1 LSGFKWEEEVR
12 RTGVHNFPAIDR
24 VIYGKAASEAIREEA
39 ERLNARRVF
48 LIASRTL
55 NSKTDEIEKIRRTL
69 GDKHAV
75 TFDGIAQHTTRKQ
88 AAEVALHAKEARADL
103 VVAVGGGSAV
113 DLAKIVI
120 MAMEHDISDEA
131 GFDPFPMGPGVSH
144 SSFRSPTVRQ
154 IAVPSTLNGGEYNA
168 AALVTDERQ
177 KLKQIFF
184 HPQMMPVAIVLD
196 PALTLHTPTKL
207 WMGSGTRSMDHGI
220 EALCSPAGTPL
231 ADEVVLAGIRTL
243 REGMLQTLQQPD
255 DLEARRLSQ
264 YGSWLASFGLQARV
278 PMGASHGIGH
288 VLGGTF
294 DVPHYY
300 CTPVILPSLLR
311 YNKPFTEDAQK
322 RLATA
327 LGAPG
332 DEAAD
337 AFAEFTRRLG
347 LPGRLAEVGIG
358 EDKFDQISKIAI
370 NHRFVKAN
378 PRPFKD
384 EADIVDLLRAA
395 A

>member
-1 LSGFKWEEEVR
+1 MR

-24 VIYGKAASEAIREEA
+24 VIYGKAAAEAVREEA
-39 ERLNARRVF
+39 ERLGAKRVF
-48 LIASRTL
+48 LLASRTL
-55 NSKTDEIEKIRRTL
+55 NSKTEEIEKIRRTL
-69 GDKHAV
+69 GDKHAA

-120 MAMEHDISDEA
+120 MAMEHDIRDEA
-131 GFDPFPMGPGVSH
+131 GFDPFPMGPGVSQ
-144 SSFRSPTVRQ
+144 SPFRAPTVRQ

-184 HPQMMPVAIVLD
+184 HPQMMPVAIILD

-243 REGMLQTLQQPD
+243 REGMLQTLQQSD
-255 DLEARRLSQ
+255 DLDARRLSQ

-300 CTPVILPSLLR
+300 CTPVIMPSLLR
-311 YNKPFTEDAQK
+311 YNKPFTENAQK

-347 LPGRLAEVGIG
+347 LPGRLADVGIG
-358 EDKFDQISKIAI
+358 EDKFDQISRIAI

-384 EADIVDLLRAA
+384 ETDIVGLLRVAA
-395 A
+395 

>member
-1 LSGFKWEEEVR
+1 MR
-12 RTGVHNFPAIDR
+12 RTGAHNYPAIDR
-24 VIYGKAASEAIREEA
+24 VIYGKAASEAVSEEA
-39 ERLNARRVF
+39 ERLNARRIF
-48 LIASRTL
+48 LIVSRTL

-69 GDKHAV
+69 GDKHAA
-75 TFDGIAQHTTRKQ
+75 TFDGITQHTTRKQ
-88 AAEVALHAKEARADL
+88 AAEVALHAKEAQADL

-120 MAMEHDISDEA
+120 MAMEHDIRDEA
-131 GFDPFPMGPGVSH
+131 GFDPFPMDPGVSQ
-144 SSFRSPTVRQ
+144 SPFRSPTVRQ

-184 HPQMMPVAIVLD
+184 HPQMMPVSIILD

-243 REGMLQTLQQPD
+243 REGMLRTLQQPD

-300 CTPVILPSLLR
+300 CTPVIMPSLLR

-332 DEAAD
+332 EEAAD
-337 AFAEFTRRLG
+337 AFAEFTRKLG

-370 NHRFVKAN
+370 HHRFVKAN

-384 EADIVDLLRAA
+384 KADIVDLLQAA

>member
-1 LSGFKWEEEVR
+1 MR
-12 RTGVHNFPAIDR
+12 NTGVHNFPAIDR
-24 VIYGKAASEAIREEA
+24 VIYGRAASEAIRDEA
-39 ERLNARRVF
+39 ERLGAKRVF

-55 NSKTDEIEKIRRTL
+55 NSKTDEIEKIKRTL
-69 GDKHAV
+69 GDKHAA

-88 AAEVALHAKEARADL
+88 AAEVARHANEARADL

-120 MAMEHDISDEA
+120 MAMEHDIRDEA
-131 GFDPFPMGPGVSH
+131 GFDPFPMGPGVSQ
-144 SSFRSPTVRQ
+144 SPFRSPTVRQ

-184 HPQMMPVAIVLD
+184 HPQMMPVSIILD

-243 REGMLQTLQQPD
+243 REGMLRTLQQPD

-264 YGSWLASFGLQARV
+264 YGSWLAAFGLQARV

-300 CTPVILPSLLR
+300 CTPVIMPSLLR

-337 AFAEFTRRLG
+337 AFADFTRRLG
-347 LPGRLAEVGIG
+347 LPGRLADVGIG
-358 EDKFDQISKIAI
+358 ADKFDQISKIAI

-384 EADIVDLLRAA
+384 EADIVDLLRMAA
-395 A
+395 

>member
-1 LSGFKWEEEVR
+1 MR

-24 VIYGKAASEAIREEA
+24 VIYGKAAAEAVREEA
-39 ERLNARRVF
+39 ERLGAKRVF
-48 LIASRTL
+48 LLASRTL

-69 GDKHAV
+69 GDKHAA

-120 MAMEHDISDEA
+120 MAMEHDIRDEA
-131 GFDPFPMGPGVSH
+131 GFDPFPMGPGVSQ
-144 SSFRSPTVRQ
+144 SPFRAPTVRQ

-184 HPQMMPVAIVLD
+184 HPQMMPVAIILD

-264 YGSWLASFGLQARV
+264 YGSWLASYGLQARV

-300 CTPVILPSLLR
+300 CTPVIMPSLLR

-332 DEAAD
+332 GEAAD
-337 AFAEFTRRLG
+337 AFAQFTGTLG
-347 LPGRLAEVGIG
+347 LPGRLADVGIG
-358 EDKFDQISKIAI
+358 EDKFDQISRIAI

-384 EADIVDLLRAA
+384 ESDIVGLLRMAA
-395 A
+395 

>member
-1 LSGFKWEEEVR
+1 MR

-24 VIYGKAASEAIREEA
+24 VIYGKPASEALNEEA
-39 ERLNARRVF
+39 ERLSAKRVF
-48 LIASRTL
+48 LIVSRTL
-55 NSKTDEIEKIRRTL
+55 NTKTDEIEKIRRTL
-69 GDKHAV
+69 GVKHVA

-88 AAEVALHAKEARADL
+88 AAEVARQANDARADL
-103 VVAVGGGSAV
+103 VVAVGGGSAI

-120 MAMEHDISDEA
+120 MAMEHDIRDEA
-131 GFDPFPMGPGVSH
+131 GFDPFAMGPGVNYSP
-144 SSFRSPTVRQ
+144 FRSPTVRQ

-168 AALVTDERQ
+168 AALVTDERN

-184 HPQMMPVAIVLD
+184 HPQMMPVAIILD
-196 PALTLHTPTKL
+196 PSLTLHTPSKL

-231 ADEVVLAGIRTL
+231 ADEVVLAGIRIL
-243 REGMLQTLQQPD
+243 REGMLRTLHQPD
-255 DLEARRLSQ
+255 DQESRRLSQ

-294 DVPHYY
+294 DVAHYY
-300 CTPVILPSLLR
+300 CTPVIMPSLLR

-332 DEAAD
+332 IEAAD
-337 AFAEFTRRLG
+337 AFAEFTNKLG
-347 LPGRLAEVGIG
+347 LPSRLAEVGIG

-370 NHRFVKAN
+370 NHRFVRAN
-378 PRPFKD
+378 PRPFKT
-384 EADIVDLLRAA
+384 EAEIIDLLRMAA
-395 A
+395 

>member
-1 LSGFKWEEEVR
+1 MR
-12 RTGVHNFPAIDR
+12 RIGVHNFPAIDR
-24 VIYGKAASEAIREEA
+24 VIYGKAASESLNEEA
-39 ERLNARRVF
+39 ERLNAKRVF
-48 LIASRTL
+48 LLASRTL
-55 NSKTDEIEKIRRTL
+55 NTKTDEIEKIRRTL
-69 GDKHAV
+69 GDKHVA

-88 AAEVALHAKEARADL
+88 AAEVAHQAKDAGADL
-103 VVAVGGGSAV
+103 IVAVGGGSAI

-131 GFDPFPMGPGVSH
+131 GFDPFPMGPGVNLSPFH
-144 SSFRSPTVRQ
+144 SPAVRQ

-168 AALVTDERQ
+168 AALVTDERH

-184 HPQMMPVAIVLD
+184 HRQMSPVAIILD
-196 PALTLHTPTKL
+196 PALTLHTPSSL

-231 ADEVVLAGIRTL
+231 ADEVVLAGIRIL

-264 YGSWLASFGLQARV
+264 YGSWLAAYGLQARV

-300 CTPVILPSLLR
+300 CTPVIMPSLLR

-332 DEAAD
+332 IEAAD
-337 AFAEFTRRLG
+337 AFAEFTKKLG
-347 LPGRLAEVGIG
+347 LPGRLADVGIG
-358 EDKFDQISKIAI
+358 EDKFDRISKIAI
-370 NHRFVKAN
+370 NHRFVQAN
-378 PRPFKD
+378 PRPFKN
-384 EADIVDLLRAA
+384 EADIIDLLRMAA
-395 A
+395 